1 MIERHF
7 SDLIRERRE
16 LARCLYVGGARQV
29 GKTTL
34 LRALFPELPYVN
46 LETPEMRRFAMDD
59 PKGFLHEYPHGAILD
74 EVQRVP
80 ELFSWLQESIDGG
93 VRWILSG
100 SQNYLLLESISQ
112 SLAGRV
118 SILELPGLTPSELR
132 GEAAP
137 DPLALLHGELRP
149 RARIVG
155 DETRWDLVLK
165 GGYPEPVLKPRLRRA
180 WHEDYLRTYVERDV
194 RQLVNIRDLSLFQR
208 FVSLCAGRTGQVLN
222 SSSLGNDAGVSEKTV
237 RSWVG
242 LLEAAG
248 LLFLLPAHH
257 RNFNK
262 QVMKSPK
269 LYFCDTGLAC
279 HLLGLRDAKAL
290 SVSPFAG
297 SLFETWVV
305 GELRKL
311 WMVRGERAPLFWWR
325 DSTGL
330 EIDVLAELPEG
341 LWPVEIKSGETVD
354 PALWKNLDRFR
365 KLQGEGAPKGTL
377 LHGGEVARRQ
387 SEVQVVPW
395 CAF

>member
-1 MIERHF
+1 MLQRHF
-7 SDLIRERRE
+7 SSLIRERWE

-34 LRALFPELPYVN
+34 LRNLFPELPYVN
-46 LETPEMRRFAMDD
+46 LETPESRSFAQSD
-59 PKGFLHEYPHGAILD
+59 PKGFLRHYPDGAILD

-80 ELFSWLQESIDGG
+80 ELFSWLQESIDNG

-132 GEAAP
+132 GTPAP
-137 DPLALLHGELRP
+137 EPMALLRGELAP
-149 RARIVG
+149 LPAA
-155 DETRWDLVLK
+155 DSRWEAVLR

-194 RQLVNIRDLSLFQR
+194 RQLVNIRDLPLFQR
-208 FVSLCAGRTGQVLN
+208 FVALCAGRTGQVLN
-222 SSSLGNDAGVSEKTV
+222 YSSLGNDAGISEKTV

-242 LLEAAG
+242 LLDAAG
-248 LLFLLPAHH
+248 ILFLLPAHH

-269 LYFCDTGLAC
+269 LYFCDTGLAS
-279 HLLGLRDAKAL
+279 HLLGIRDETTL

-325 DSTGL
+325 DSAGL
-330 EIDVLAELPEG
+330 EVDVLVDDGQG

-354 PALWKNLDRFR
+354 PALWKNLERFH
-365 KLQGEGAPKGTL
+365 KLQGGDALKGTL
-377 LHGGEVARRQ
+377 IHGGEVARTQ
-387 SEVQVVPW
+387 SDVQVVPW
-395 CAF
+395 SAF

>member
-7 SDLIRERRE
+7 ASLIRERWE
-16 LARCLYVGGARQV
+16 LSRCLYVGGARQV

-46 LETPEMRRFAMDD
+46 LETPETRRFAMDD
-59 PKGFLHEYPHGAILD
+59 PKGFLREHPKGAVLD

-80 ELFSWLQESIDGG
+80 ELFSWLQESIDSG

-132 GEAAP
+132 GQSAP
-137 DPLALLHGELRP
+137 DPWRLLRGESLIESAGESRWDALLR
-149 RARIVG
+149 
-155 DETRWDLVLK
+155 
-165 GGYPEPVLKPRLRRA
+165 GGYPEPVLKPRLRHA
-180 WHEDYLRTYVERDV
+180 WNEDYLRTYVERDV
-194 RQLVNIRDLSLFQR
+194 RQLMNIRDLLLFQR

-222 SSSLGNDAGVSEKTV
+222 SSSLGSDAGVSERTA
-237 RSWVG
+237 RSWVS

-248 LLFLLPAHH
+248 ILFLLPAHH

-279 HLLGLRDAKAL
+279 HLLGLRDTKTL

-297 SLFETWVV
+297 SLFETWAV

-325 DSTGL
+325 DSAGL
-330 EIDVLAELPEG
+330 EIDLLLDLPEG

-354 PALWKNLDRFR
+354 PSLWKNLARFH
-365 KLQGEGAPKGTL
+365 KLQGDAAPLGTL
-377 LHGGEVARRQ
+377 LHGGDIARQQ
-387 SEVQVVPW
+387 SGVQVVPW
-395 CAF
+395 SAF

>member
-1 MIERHF
+1 MLQRHF
-7 SDLIRERRE
+7 SSLIRERWE

-34 LRALFPELPYVN
+34 LRGLFPELPYVN
-46 LETPEMRRFAMDD
+46 LETPESRNFAQSD
-59 PKGFLHEYPHGAILD
+59 PKGFLRHYPDGAVLD

-93 VRWILSG
+93 VRWILSD

-132 GEAAP
+132 GTPAP
-137 DPLALLHGELRP
+137 EPMALLRGEIAPVPATVSRWEALLR
-149 RARIVG
+149 
-155 DETRWDLVLK
+155 

-194 RQLVNIRDLSLFQR
+194 RQLVNIRDLPLFQR
-208 FVSLCAGRTGQVLN
+208 FVALCAGRTGQVLN
-222 SSSLGNDAGVSEKTV
+222 YSSLGNDAGISEKTV

-242 LLEAAG
+242 LLDAAG
-248 LLFLLPAHH
+248 ILFLLPAYH

-279 HLLGLRDAKAL
+279 HLLGIRDETTL

-311 WMVRGERAPLFWWR
+311 WMVRGERAPLYWWR
-325 DSTGL
+325 DSAGL
-330 EIDVLAELPEG
+330 EVDVLVDEGQG

-354 PALWKNLDRFR
+354 PALWKNLERFR
-365 KLQGEGAPKGTL
+365 KLQAGDAPKGSL
-377 LHGGEVARRQ
+377 IHGGEAARTQ
-387 SEVQVVPW
+387 SDVQVVPW
-395 CAF
+395 TAF

>member
-7 SDLIRERRE
+7 ASLIRERWE

-46 LETPEMRRFAMDD
+46 LETPETRRFAIDD
-59 PKGFLHEYPHGAILD
+59 PKGFLREHPEGAILD

-80 ELFSWLQESIDGG
+80 ELFSWLQESIDSG

-132 GEAAP
+132 RQSAP
-137 DPLALLHGELRP
+137 DPWRLLRGESPIASAGESRWEILLR
-149 RARIVG
+149 
-155 DETRWDLVLK
+155 
-165 GGYPEPVLKPRLRRA
+165 GGYPEPVLKPRLRHA
-180 WHEDYLRTYVERDV
+180 WNEDYLRTYVERDV

-222 SSSLGNDAGVSEKTV
+222 SSSLGSDAGVSERTA
-237 RSWVG
+237 RSWVS

-248 LLFLLPAHH
+248 ILFLLPAHH

-279 HLLGLRDAKAL
+279 HLLGLRDSKTL
-290 SVSPFAG
+290 SVNPFAG

-325 DSTGL
+325 DSAGL
-330 EIDVLAELPEG
+330 EIDLLVDLPEG
-341 LWPVEIKSGETVD
+341 LWPIEIKSGETVD
-354 PALWKNLDRFR
+354 PSLWKNLARFH
-365 KLQGEGAPKGTL
+365 KLQGDAAPLGTL
-377 LHGGEVARRQ
+377 LHGGDLARHQ
-387 SEVQVVPW
+387 SGVHVVPW
-395 CAF
+395 SVF